1 MAKTLTRLRLGVD
14 RKQNDLFGI
23 PDYPCEL
30 FYTDL
35 ASHSIGYM
43 PEHWH
48 NELEYGYVTKGRL
61 LLTCNGAEYIIEENQ
76 AFFINTNVLHSM
88 KSTENAASFYSI
100 VFHESFLGM
109 PEQLKKKYINSVINN
124 VNFPIFITKEP
135 EFLNLIRKAIQCY
148 EEKNTNFDFHFHQ
161 SVCSLWLLIYG
172 EQLPFASIEEKMDHR
187 IREMLLFISS
197 NYQKNIGVEEIADF
211 AGISKRDCFRCFKR
225 QLNSSPNIYLLQ
237 FRMNR
242 AAEMILMTDQKI
254 NQIATLCGFSS
265 ATYFATKFKEIYGM
279 SPKTYRDSNR

>member
-1 MAKTLTRLRLGVD
+1 MAKTLTRLRLGID
-14 RKQNDLFGI
+14 RKQNDLFGT

-48 NELEYGYVTKGRL
+48 NEFEYGYVTEGKL
-61 LLTCNGAEYIIEENQ
+61 LLLCNGVEYIIEENHG
-76 AFFINTNVLHSM
+76 FFINTNILHAM

-100 VFHESFLGM
+100 VFHEDFLGM
-109 PEQLKKKYINSVINN
+109 PDLIKKKYIDPVINSA
-124 VNFPIFITKEP
+124 NFPIFITHETD
-135 EFLNLIRKAIQCY
+135 FIDSIRKAIRCY
-148 EEKNTNFDFHFHQ
+148 EEKGNHFDFYFYQ
-161 SVCSLWLLIYG
+161 YVCSLWMLIY
-172 EQLPFASIEEKMDHR
+172 EKHLPFHSTEEKTDHR
-187 IREMLLFISS
+187 IRDMLLYISS
-197 NYQKNIGVEEIADF
+197 NYQNNIGVEEIAGF

-242 AAEMILMTDQKI
+242 AAEMILMTDKKM
-254 NQIATLCGFSS
+254 NQIAFLCGFSS
-265 ATYFATKFKEIYGM
+265 ATYFATKFREIYGM
-279 SPKTYRDSNR
+279 SPKAYREANR